1 MKIRVLY
8 RTAFSGAEVEAE
20 YEFLAMSA
28 RVLTVRTD
36 QGDKLDIAICQILDV
51 RPV

>member
-1 MKIRVLY
+1 MKIKVLY
-8 RTAFSGAEVEAE
+8 RTAFSGTEVEAE
-20 YEFLAMSA
+20 YEFLAMSS

-36 QGDKLDIAICQILDV
+36 QGDKLDIAICQIIDV

>member
-8 RTAFSGAEVEAE
+8 RTAFTGAEVEAV
-20 YEFLAMSA
+20 YEFLAMTA
-28 RVLTVRTD
+28 RVLTVRTEK
-36 QGDKLDIAICQILDV
+36 GEKLDIAICQIIDA

>member
-8 RTAFSGAEVEAE
+8 RTILSGSEVEAV
-20 YEFLAMSA
+20 YEFLAMTS

-36 QGDKLDIAICQILDV
+36 HGEKLDIYASQIIDV
-51 RPV
+51 RPA